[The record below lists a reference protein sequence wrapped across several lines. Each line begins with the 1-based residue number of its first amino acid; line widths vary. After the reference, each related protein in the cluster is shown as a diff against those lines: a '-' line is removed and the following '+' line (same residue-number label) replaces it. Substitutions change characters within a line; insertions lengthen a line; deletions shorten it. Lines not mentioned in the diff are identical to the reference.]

1 MADLVT
7 LDGIKKACDVLYKN
21 PDIIQTPLLCHV
33 QNMFPK
39 IDQDVDLYLKLENMQ
54 TTGKNV
60 FFNNVYNYV
69 YWSMTAV
76 YIYTQYMYKVHGANF
91 KHLNNSK

>member
-69 YWSMTAV
+69 Y
-76 YIYTQYMYKVHGANF
+76 
-91 KHLNNSK
+91 

>member
-1 MADLVT
+1 MAEMVS
-7 LDGIKKACDVLYKN
+7 LDGIKKACDVLYSN

-54 TTGKNV
+54 TTGKIVKV
-60 FFNNVYNYV
+60 FLFLFL
-69 YWSMTAV
+69 TF
-76 YIYTQYMYKVHGANF
+76 F
-91 KHLNNSK
+91 KHMMFKSNSL